1 MLTTRRA
8 INLLG
13 PVDIDAIRLVDHGS
27 APWFAQNALARLG
40 RIHFDACPARAFVSL
55 DGMTKKQLEEI
66 HRQTIEILCAH
77 PSGIS
82 INDLAKLLGIPAGK
96 QSHRNNRIRLT
107 VSAVRRLARTE
118 TKTKL
123 H

>member
-1 MLTTRRA
+1 
-8 INLLG
+8 
-13 PVDIDAIRLVDHGS
+13 V
-27 APWFAQNALARLG
+27 RLG
-40 RIHFDACPARAFVSL
+40 RIHFDACPARAFVRL